1 MENKNTDLTI
11 VKQQENAVGALATGM
26 FKDIDFA
33 GLNRIIDVIGDKSA
47 NLGAEEKMAA
57 TEIVSQWENNVLARL
72 KANGNKMRGMTQ
84 MLNKNSQSHLWLNPT
99 VGSNYMSQE
108 QIDQIV
114 FATDT
119 KALFKEAQLAYEMQ
133 HEFRKENAPESPY
146 TDDNMSY
153 NEIARLTKRYEAE
166 QSRYNIECTRYAR
179 KTHLAFQAFIKVLV
193 KHKSVKEMLKKA
205 EAYTASLEGYTTE
218 CQNKATMAK
227 LNIQI
232 SSSEIRNMI
241 HEMLDFASSI

>member
-11 VKQQENAVGALATGM
+11 VKQQENAIGALATGI

-33 GLNRIIDVIGDKSA
+33 GLNRIIDIIGDKSA
-47 NLGAEEKMAA
+47 NLSVEEKTAA
-57 TEIVSQWENNVLARL
+57 TEIVGQWEETVLDRL
-72 KANGNKMRGMTQ
+72 KANGNKMRCMIE
-84 MLNKNSQSHLWLNPT
+84 MLNRNAQSHIWLCPIA
-99 VGSNYMSQE
+99 GSDYMSQE

-119 KALFKEAQLAYEMQ
+119 KELFEKAQLAYEMQ
-133 HEFRKENAPESPY
+133 CEYRKEHSPERPY

-153 NEIARLTKRYEAE
+153 NEIARLTKRFEAE
-166 QSRYNIECTRYAR
+166 QSRYSIESTRYTR
-179 KTHLAFQAFIKVLV
+179 KTHLAFQEFIKALI

-205 EAYTASLEGYTTE
+205 EAHTASLKGYTTE
-218 CQNKATMAK
+218 CQTKATMAK

-232 SSSEIRNMI
+232 SSPEIRSVI
-241 HEMLDFASSI
+241 HEMLDFASTI

>member
-1 MENKNTDLTI
+1 
-11 VKQQENAVGALATGM
+11 
-26 FKDIDFA
+26 
-33 GLNRIIDVIGDKSA
+33 
-47 NLGAEEKMAA
+47 
-57 TEIVSQWENNVLARL
+57 
-72 KANGNKMRGMTQ
+72 MTQ
-84 MLNKNSQSHLWLNPT
+84 MLNKDSQSHLWLNPT
-99 VGSNYMSQE
+99 VGSDYMSQE
-108 QIDQIV
+108 QIDQLV

-119 KALFKEAQLAYEMQ
+119 EALFKEAQLAYEMQ
-133 HEFRKENAPESPY
+133 HEFGKENAPERPY

-166 QSRYNIECTRYAR
+166 QSRYNIERTRYAR

-218 CQNKATMAK
+218 CQTKATMAK

-232 SSSEIRNMI
+232 SSQEIRNMI

>member
-1 MENKNTDLTI
+1 MENKTTDLAV
-11 VKQQENAVGALATGM
+11 VKQQENAVGALTAGM

-33 GLNRIIDVIGDKSA
+33 GLNRIIDVIGEKSA
-47 NLGAEEKMAA
+47 DLTPEEKVSA
-57 TEIVSQWENNVLARL
+57 TEIVAQWEGTVLDRL
-72 KANGNKMRGMTQ
+72 RINGNKMRCMTA
-84 MLNKNSQSHLWLNPT
+84 MLNKNAQSHLWLDPT
-99 VGSNYMSQE
+99 AGSDYMSQE
-108 QIDQIV
+108 QINQIV

-119 KALFKEAQLAYEMQ
+119 TALYEEAQLAYELQ
-133 HEFRKENAPESPY
+133 CDFVKENKPDRPY

-166 QSRYNIECTRYAR
+166 MSRYNIECTRHAR

-193 KHKSVKEMLKKA
+193 KHKTVKDMLKKA
-205 EAYTASLEGYTTE
+205 EAYTASLTGYTTE
-218 CQNKATMAK
+218 CQAKATMAK

-232 SSSEIRNMI
+232 SSPEIRSVI